1 MRGLRD
7 SETIPGKCRV
17 AVLIDGIIHVAV
29 ISIMERYVPICA
41 IEPNAVR
48 QDLKRSCWAAIRLA
62 ICCSNMVV
70 AGYSGVLRKS
80 SSA

>member
-7 SETIPGKCRV
+7 SKTIPGKRRV

-29 ISIMERYVPICA
+29 ISIMEWYVPICA

-48 QDLKRSCWAAIRLA
+48 QDL
-62 ICCSNMVV
+62 
-70 AGYSGVLRKS
+70 
-80 SSA
+80 